1 MFFLFF
7 LKWFYIEYIGVP
19 HETYETFW
27 HCPSEIHIVK
37 QLLIDF
43 HVYKMVWSRWDSALP
58 WQMIEAA
65 LLKNKQ
71 KKAVTAVSFALWNK
85 LRLSSVCW
93 FPPLDWQT
101 ELPTCQ
107 ICYEANQADSF
118 FQPSFQWAAISM
130 ESSCSPSFTCSFE
143 FTLVPYDIMAARGS
157 DGDIWSN
164 DWGASERWG
173 HDWRPQV
180 ASDFAA
186 LIWICFIFDT
196 PKKMALQGKTP
207 DTMCTSMNLSWET
220 NPAASNDHGSR
231 WTPSLLS
238 WL

>member
-1 MFFLFF
+1 MFTNCWFTLYISFLLCFF
-7 LKWFYIEYIGVP
+7 FFKWFDIEHIGVP

-27 HCPSEIHIVK
+27 HCLSEIHIVK

-65 LLKNKQ
+65 LPKNKQ

-107 ICYEANQADSF
+107 IYEANQADSF

-143 FTLVPYDIMAARGS
+143 FTLVPYDIMVARGS
-157 DGDIWSN
+157 DGDIFKQWLRCLREMRSRLASTGCLGFSCRYSN
-164 DWGASERWG
+164 SFYLRHPKENGFAGKDSW
-173 HDWRPQV
+173 HDV
-180 ASDFAA
+180 H
-186 LIWICFIFDT
+186 
-196 PKKMALQGKTP
+196 KY
-207 DTMCTSMNLSWET
+207 E
-220 NPAASNDHGSR
+220 
-231 WTPSLLS
+231 SLMRN
-238 WL
+238 